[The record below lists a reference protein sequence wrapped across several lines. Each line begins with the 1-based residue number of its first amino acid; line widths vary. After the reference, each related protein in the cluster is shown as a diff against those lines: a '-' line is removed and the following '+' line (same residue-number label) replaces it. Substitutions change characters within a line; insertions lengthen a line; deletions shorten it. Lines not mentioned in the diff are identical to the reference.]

1 MKFADYINERK
12 LNVII
17 DDGKSNEYL
26 ERIETILSEIKD
38 NCNTIED
45 IINTDFTVTKDNLNG
60 VLESILEYQQQI
72 TNQSEKIKTY
82 IKKISNMARNEKR
95 YVQTLH
101 AVIEQSPKPVE
112 GFAD

>member
-1 MKFADYINERK
+1 MKFTDSINERK

-26 ERIETILSEIKD
+26 ERIETILSEIKV

-45 IINTDFTVTKDNLNG
+45 IINTDLIVTKDNLNG

-82 IKKISNMARNEKR
+82 IKKISNTFN
-95 YVQTLH
+95 Q
-101 AVIEQSPKPVE
+101 
-112 GFAD
+112 

>member
-1 MKFADYINERK
+1 MKFTDYINERK

-26 ERIETILSEIKD
+26 ERIETILSEIKV
-38 NCNTIED
+38 NCNIIED
-45 IINTDFTVTKDNLNG
+45 MIETDLTVTKDNLNG

-82 IKKISNMARNEKR
+82 IKKISNTFN
-95 YVQTLH
+95 
-101 AVIEQSPKPVE
+101 
-112 GFAD
+112 

>member
-26 ERIETILSEIKD
+26 ERIETILSEIKV
-38 NCNTIED
+38 NCNTIKD
-45 IINTDFTVTKDNLNG
+45 IINTDLIVTKDNLNG

-82 IKKISNMARNEKR
+82 IKKISNTFN
-95 YVQTLH
+95 
-101 AVIEQSPKPVE
+101 
-112 GFAD
+112 

>member
-26 ERIETILSEIKD
+26 ERIETILSGIKV
-38 NCNTIED
+38 NCNIIED
-45 IINTDFTVTKDNLNG
+45 MIETDFTVTKDHLNG
-60 VLESILEYQQQI
+60 ILKSILENQQQI

-82 IKKISNMARNEKR
+82 IKKISNTFN
-95 YVQTLH
+95 
-101 AVIEQSPKPVE
+101 
-112 GFAD
+112 

>member
-26 ERIETILSEIKD
+26 ERIETILSEIKN
-38 NCNTIED
+38 NCDVIED
-45 IINTDFTVTKDNLNG
+45 MIETDLTVTKDNLNG

-82 IKKISNMARNEKR
+82 IKKISNTFN
-95 YVQTLH
+95 
-101 AVIEQSPKPVE
+101 
-112 GFAD
+112 

>member
-82 IKKISNMARNEKR
+82 IKKISNTFN
-95 YVQTLH
+95 
-101 AVIEQSPKPVE
+101 
-112 GFAD
+112 

>member
-60 VLESILEYQQQI
+60 VLEIILEYQQQI

-82 IKKISNMARNEKR
+82 IKKISNTFN
-95 YVQTLH
+95 
-101 AVIEQSPKPVE
+101 
-112 GFAD
+112 

>member
-45 IINTDFTVTKDNLNG
+45 IINTDL
-60 VLESILEYQQQI
+60 L
-72 TNQSEKIKTY
+72 
-82 IKKISNMARNEKR
+82 
-95 YVQTLH
+95 
-101 AVIEQSPKPVE
+101 
-112 GFAD
+112 

>member
-1 MKFADYINERK
+1 MKFTDYINERK
-12 LNVII
+12 LNVTI
-17 DDGKSNEYL
+17 DDGKSNEYF

-45 IINTDFTVTKDNLNG
+45 MIETDLTVTKDNLNG

-82 IKKISNMARNEKR
+82 IKKISNTFN
-95 YVQTLH
+95 
-101 AVIEQSPKPVE
+101 
-112 GFAD
+112 

>member
-26 ERIETILSEIKD
+26 ERIETILSGIKD

-82 IKKISNMARNEKR
+82 IKKISNTFN
-95 YVQTLH
+95 
-101 AVIEQSPKPVE
+101 
-112 GFAD
+112 

>member
-45 IINTDFTVTKDNLNG
+45 IINTDSTVTKDNLNG
-60 VLESILEYQQQI
+60 VLEIILEYQQQI

-82 IKKISNMARNEKR
+82 IKKISNTFN
-95 YVQTLH
+95 
-101 AVIEQSPKPVE
+101 
-112 GFAD
+112 

>member
-26 ERIETILSEIKD
+26 ERIETILSEIKV

-45 IINTDFTVTKDNLNG
+45 IINTDLIVTKDNLNG

-82 IKKISNMARNEKR
+82 IKKISNTFN
-95 YVQTLH
+95 
-101 AVIEQSPKPVE
+101 
-112 GFAD
+112 

>member
-1 MKFADYINERK
+1 MKFTDSINERK

-26 ERIETILSEIKD
+26 ERIETILSEIKV

-45 IINTDFTVTKDNLNG
+45 IINTDLIVTKDNLNG
-60 VLESILEYQQQI
+60 VLESIVEYQQQI

-82 IKKISNMARNEKR
+82 IKKISNTFN
-95 YVQTLH
+95 Q
-101 AVIEQSPKPVE
+101 
-112 GFAD
+112 